1 MHLKKSYSSSNN
13 AHSAPSYPIP
23 SPEIREKKKKL
34 ETQGNYMNINKKGK
48 KKDKMMG
55 FEESNEIK
63 NAS

>member
-23 SPEIREKKKKL
+23 RNTREKKL

-48 KKDKMMG
+48 KKG
-55 FEESNEIK
+55 
-63 NAS
+63 